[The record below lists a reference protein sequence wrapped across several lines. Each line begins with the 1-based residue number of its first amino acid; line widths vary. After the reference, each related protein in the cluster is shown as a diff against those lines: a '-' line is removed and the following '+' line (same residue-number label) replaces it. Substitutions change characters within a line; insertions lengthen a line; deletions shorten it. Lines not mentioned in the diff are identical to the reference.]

1 MHFTSVIRAALR
13 ALLVMLSAAWASQS
27 ALAEDTFP
35 RSWKME
41 WPDTDFSRHGVSFDE
56 IFSGGSPKD
65 GIPAI
70 DAPEFESVSSIR
82 DSAEL
87 VPGEPVIGV
96 IIGGQAKAYPLRIL
110 MWHEIA
116 NDTLGGIPLT
126 VTYCPLCNSA
136 IVFDR
141 RIAGMTLDFGT
152 TGKLRNSDLVMYDRQ
167 TQSWW
172 QQFLGTAIVGE
183 MTGRSLNVVP
193 SRLESFAVFAE
204 RAPDGLVMVAKDPSR
219 RSYGENPYV
228 GYDSRAVPY
237 QFFQGDFPENIAPMA
252 RVVAVG
258 KQAWSMA
265 LLREKGEIRS
275 AGLIIRWRMGQ
286 NSALD
291 AAAIAKGRDVG
302 NVVVSRIENG
312 AEIDVAHDI
321 TFAFVFHAFHP
332 DGTIVI
338 P

>member
-1 MHFTSVIRAALR
+1 MFARSDVFSIHLVFLEVGLLLPPERVRVVDVDRSPIGVTKAAELR
-13 ALLVMLSAAWASQS
+13 NPPLGEGQEEARTELRL
-27 ALAEDTFP
+27 TIP
-35 RSWKME
+35 RFAGE
-41 WPDTDFSRHGVSFDE
+41 TE
-56 IFSGGSPKD
+56 Q
-65 GIPAI
+65 
-70 DAPEFESVSSIR
+70 
-82 DSAEL
+82 L